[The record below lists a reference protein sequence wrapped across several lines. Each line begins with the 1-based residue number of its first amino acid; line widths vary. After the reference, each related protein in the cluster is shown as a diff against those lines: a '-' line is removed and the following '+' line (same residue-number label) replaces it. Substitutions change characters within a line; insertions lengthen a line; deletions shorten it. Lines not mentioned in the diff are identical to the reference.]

1 MAMTSDVHLQGEI
14 FMKISARNQLKGK
27 VVKIQK
33 GAVNSVVV
41 LDIGGG
47 NRITSTITNAAVEE
61 LGLQEGLDAYA
72 LVKASNVM
80 IGVDD

>member
-1 MAMTSDVHLQGEI
+1 MLFRS
-14 FMKISARNQLKGK
+14 

-61 LGLQEGLDAYA
+61 LGLQEGVDAYA
-72 LVKASNVM
+72 LIKASNVM
-80 IGVDD
+80 VGVDD

>member
-1 MAMTSDVHLQGEI
+1 
-14 FMKISARNQLKGK
+14 MKISARNQLKGK
-27 VVKIQK
+27 VVKIQE

-72 LVKASNVM
+72 LIKASNVM

>member
-1 MAMTSDVHLQGEI
+1 
-14 FMKISARNQLKGK
+14 MKISARNQLKGK

-33 GAVNSVVV
+33 GAVNSVIV

-61 LGLQEGLDAYA
+61 LGLQEGVDAYA
-72 LVKASNVM
+72 LIKASNVM

>member
-1 MAMTSDVHLQGEI
+1 
-14 FMKISARNQLKGK
+14 MKISARNQLKGK
-27 VVKIQK
+27 VVKVQK

-47 NRITSTITNAAVEE
+47 NRVTSTITNAAVEE
-61 LGLQEGLDAYA
+61 LGLQEGSDAYA
-72 LVKASNVM
+72 LIKASNVM

>member
-1 MAMTSDVHLQGEI
+1 
-14 FMKISARNQLKGK
+14 MKISARNQLKGK

-47 NRITSTITNAAVEE
+47 TRITSTITNAAVEE
-61 LGLQEGLDAYA
+61 LGLQEGGDAYA
-72 LVKASNVM
+72 LIKASNVM
-80 IGVDD
+80 VGVDD

>member
-1 MAMTSDVHLQGEI
+1 
-14 FMKISARNQLKGK
+14 MKISARNQLKGK

-61 LGLQEGLDAYA
+61 LGLQEGGDAYA
-72 LVKASNVM
+72 LIKASNVM
-80 IGVDD
+80 VGVDD

>member
-1 MAMTSDVHLQGEI
+1 
-14 FMKISARNQLKGK
+14 MKISARNQLKGK

-61 LGLQEGLDAYA
+61 LGLQEGVDAFA
-72 LVKASNVM
+72 LIKASNVM